1 MELRHLRYFV
11 AVAEE
16 GSLTVAAERRLHTAQ
31 PSLSRQMRDLEYEV
45 GTQLMVRSARGIE
58 LTAAGR
64 VFLDH
69 ARLALAQVEAAR
81 EAARRAAEPTKPSFA
96 LGFLTGQEMDWLPE
110 AMRILHDEL
119 PNMQVTISSQYSPD
133 LADALMRGKLD
144 VAFMRPEA
152 QAPDLVYRLV
162 MKEPLVAVLPSDH
175 RLASREAIDTREI
188 AGETFISVSNTA
200 PTLRVVIDDY
210 LKRTGLDIKPD
221 HEVDNLAM
229 AMSLV
234 ASTRGVALLPA
245 YARNFLPWS
254 VISRPIK
261 GDPPTIDL
269 VIGYN
274 KANASPTLK
283 LFLSRADELIARVS
297 KRLNNPADGSEGK
310 SP

>member
-1 MELRHLRYFV
+1 
-11 AVAEE
+11 
-16 GSLTVAAERRLHTAQ
+16 
-31 PSLSRQMRDLEYEV
+31 
-45 GTQLMVRSARGIE
+45 
-58 LTAAGR
+58 
-64 VFLDH
+64 
-69 ARLALAQVEAAR
+69 
-81 EAARRAAEPTKPSFA
+81 
-96 LGFLTGQEMDWLPE
+96 
-110 AMRILHDEL
+110 
-119 PNMQVTISSQYSPD
+119 MQVTISSQYSPD

-144 VAFMRPEA
+144 AAFMRPEA
-152 QAPDLVYRLV
+152 QAPNLAYRV
-162 MKEPLVAVLPSDH
+162 VTKEPLVVVLPSDH

-200 PTLRVVIDDY
+200 PVLRVVIDHY
-210 LKRTGLDIKPD
+210 LKRTGLDIRPD

-254 VISRPIK
+254 VVIRPIM

-297 KRLNNPADGSEGK
+297 KRFGGPVDVRVGSPPAIQRDRGAAIGSAHCCTPPTPPE
-310 SP
+310 